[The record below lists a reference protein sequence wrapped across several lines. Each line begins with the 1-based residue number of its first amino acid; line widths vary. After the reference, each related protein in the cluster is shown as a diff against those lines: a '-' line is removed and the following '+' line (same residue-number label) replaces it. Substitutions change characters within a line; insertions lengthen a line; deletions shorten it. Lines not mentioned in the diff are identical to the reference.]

1 MTRHGPGG
9 KGDGRSDQSDRSRLR
24 ILLDLPGPGEQLH
37 APVISEPPDPLH
49 SLPAIVRALR
59 PLQWTK
65 NLLVFAALIFTRS
78 VFEAG
83 PLVQSFIAF
92 MALCAVS
99 SAMYLVNDVLDAEQD
114 RVHPTKRFR
123 PVASG
128 ELQSSTAIRL
138 AAVLIFAGLV
148 AAFFVR
154 PELAG
159 ILLAYVL
166 LMAGYNAGLKRFVIL
181 DVIIISLGFV
191 IRAAAGAVAISVP
204 ISTWLYICT
213 LMLALLVGFGKRRHE
228 LMTLQEIAGAHRQ
241 NLESYSIGMLDQVI
255 GVSAAATIV
264 AYSVY
269 TFEAPTLPQ
278 NHAMMLT
285 VPIVIYAVL
294 RYLYLLYIRKLGGSP
309 EVLLVRDRPLLAS
322 LLIWVVGSVAILYV
336 A

>member
-1 MTRHGPGG
+1 MSSH
-9 KGDGRSDQSDRSRLR
+9 KSDNENGQEPDQPDRSRLK
-24 ILLDLPGPGEQLH
+24 ILRDQPGSDERRSTHGL
-37 APVISEPPDPLH
+37 AEPLDPLQG
-49 SLPAIVRALR
+49 LPAVIRALR

-78 VFEAG
+78 VFELG
-83 PLVQSFIAF
+83 PLVQSLMAFI
-92 MALCAVS
+92 ALCAVS

-123 PVASG
+123 PIASG
-128 ELQSSTAIRL
+128 ELQPALAIQL
-138 AAVLIFAGLV
+138 AGVLILAGLG
-148 AAFFVR
+148 AAFVVR

-159 ILLAYVL
+159 IVLAYVL
-166 LMAGYNAGLKRFVIL
+166 VMAGYNAGLKHYVIL

-204 ISTWLYICT
+204 ISPWLYICT

-255 GVSAAATIV
+255 GVSAAATIL

-285 VPIVIYAVL
+285 IPIVIYAVL

-322 LLIWVVGSVAILYV
+322 LLLWVGSSIAILY
-336 A
+336 AA